1 VTFVQPS
8 FLIGAL
14 AGVLLLGCSGAGSVP
29 AASMTPVA
37 PTNGQIALRAFD
49 MGFDPPAITLHT
61 GEQMEIVLNNDG
73 STLHD
78 LKVAGL
84 DADLIQKDSSGP
96 LSGDKGELFVSASPG
111 RQATL
116 TFIPREA
123 GTFTFYCTISG
134 HRRLGMEGAIT
145 VE

>member
-1 VTFVQPS
+1 MRPRL
-8 FLIGAL
+8 LIGAL
-14 AGVLLLGCSGAGSVP
+14 TGALLLGCAGGGGGP
-29 AASMTPVA
+29 AANATPVA

-49 MGFDPPAITLHT
+49 MGFDPPAIVLHT
-61 GEQMEIVLNNDG
+61 GEQVQLVLDNTG

-78 LKVAGL
+78 VKVAGL
-84 DADLIQKDSSGP
+84 DAELIEADSSGP
-96 LSGDKGELFVSASPG
+96 LSGDKGELFVSASSK

-134 HRRLGMEGAIT
+134 HRRLGMEGTIT